1 MLRYRSI
8 GSLRGSCRRRRAAM
22 GRGGAAIGR
31 RKAPIGRLFE
41 AMGALRA
48 MGRSHAS
55 YLNIGDEV
63 RRDIK

>member
-1 MLRYRSI
+1 
-8 GSLRGSCRRRRAAM
+8 M